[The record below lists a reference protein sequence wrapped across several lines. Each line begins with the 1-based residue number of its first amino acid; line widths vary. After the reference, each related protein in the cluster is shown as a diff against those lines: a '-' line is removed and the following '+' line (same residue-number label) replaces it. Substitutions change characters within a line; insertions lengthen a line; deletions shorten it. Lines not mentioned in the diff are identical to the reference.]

1 LERSILRED
10 PVSDHREMMVIRD
23 DNEEN
28 NDDMKR

>member
-10 PVSDHREMMVIRD
+10 PGSDHREMMVIRD